1 MKSKMILVVIV
12 AAMAAIAK
20 ADFAG
25 FRDRAWVS
33 SEGMVIRILEDDM
46 EPPCHQRILLSDG
59 AGRTLLMVNNID
71 GWPRLADVAVGDR
84 VRFQGEFIDNEKGG
98 LVHWTHPGPRGL
110 RPGGWLKLVKRSDAQ
125 TPIAVP
131 HEVWP
136 PAVRKEYFAGRG
148 PIATRTPAPINDDW
162 PDTGYWLS
170 TNSDARH
177 NRNCENY
184 RKTRGYPCSKD
195 EGRPCGKC
203 GG

>member
-1 MKSKMILVVIV
+1 MRNKTFIAAIV
-12 AAMAAIAK
+12 ATLAAVAA

-25 FRDRAWVS
+25 FRDKAWVS
-33 SEGMVIRILEDDM
+33 GEGAVIKLLEDDM
-46 EPPCHQRILLSDG
+46 EPPCHQRILISDET
-59 AGRTLLMVNNID
+59 GRKLLLVNNID

-84 VRFQGEFIDNEKGG
+84 VRFQGEFVDNEKGG
-98 LVHWTHPGPRGL
+98 LVHWTHPDPRGL
-110 RPGGWLKLVKRSDAQ
+110 RPGGWLKLVKKGDVVPS
-125 TPIAVP
+125 IAESR
-131 HEVWP
+131 EVRP

-148 PIATRTPAPINDDW
+148 PIAIRKSAPVNDDW

-177 NRNCENY
+177 NKRCENY